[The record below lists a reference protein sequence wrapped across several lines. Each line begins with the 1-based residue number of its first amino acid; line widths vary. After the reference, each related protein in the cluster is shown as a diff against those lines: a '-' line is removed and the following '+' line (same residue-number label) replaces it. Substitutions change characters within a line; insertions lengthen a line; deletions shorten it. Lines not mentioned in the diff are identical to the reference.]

1 MARNLSQEALNKIT
15 ERLGNEPVTIIE
27 VDWTGDGAP
36 LSYADRTVGPIPG
49 RILEVGPL
57 DNVINVSGNADS
69 QQLSI
74 TLDDSDGSIKSIL
87 DAHDVHQRDVR
98 VFQYFD
104 GLDLS
109 DKFLLFRGKISSP
122 VVWSEGDRTVSFDII
137 SQIEDAE
144 IGFSPEEGQ
153 FYSIPED
160 LIGRAWPMCF
170 GTCVHVEGVPLN
182 EPAVGTL
189 ATGVGIIDFLLPYRL
204 FAINRILS
212 YINENI
218 TNWLDANDFWS
229 ISEAAN
235 SGDEQLKKQLE
246 GFLANR
252 DRFEQ
257 QRIETLEVLADQAK
271 TIVANVVVS
280 DGHSSFTADAQFT
293 TFRVFGGEEFPR
305 GTITLEIND
314 AKFTGAFL
322 GVTDEFS
329 VQSVEHPRK
338 DEPLDTPKAD
348 GTTFPGGPF
357 GFNRFVPNGNITGD
371 TAGYFFADAGAQV
384 RVATPEPQRFVA
396 SITPGTVK
404 RVKAFIQSAGRRF
417 LIDVPEDFYT
427 VSIEQY
433 GSVTATMVT
442 LCDAFSKRTDLGWD
456 DQIYI
461 TFKGTVG
468 PNTVDVMEHLIQQN
482 TDFDTDAASFND
494 VRTRLANYPS
504 HFALTD
510 RKQILQALEEIAF
523 QARCAIVLKDN
534 TFFLRYLPAEPT
546 PADTITESDIEVG
559 TFELQHTTTEDL
571 ATKLVARWRATGAQ
585 EEDNRVI
592 LRHNV
597 KKYGTKEREFDF
609 YIYNKLDMVLKSAT
623 FWLIRFAN
631 TWKKVRF
638 STPLNKLNLE
648 TFDAV
653 TLDFNTPYVVNSNV
667 LALVEK
673 ADYNSDTRSIDFEC
687 WTPVKAGEMDPY
699 DFAFPADVSQELKF
713 PTPIEE
719 EEEFDGGTGIGRDA
733 TGALPIRYDLRR
745 GVRVEYDGNPDP
757 FGFEAAKRSTS
768 DRGDPKP
775 SDAGDK
781 DPGEPVIGPAVI
793 YDERLPGM
801 ETPIFKNTG
810 FHQVAEPTLIDIATT
825 KIIDSRDPGGDG
837 NNKTTLTT
845 FFSEISG
852 GRLKMAADATIV
864 DAEDREIQAAFDF
877 KYDEDTDQFG
887 AGTAFLQDEDE

>member
-1 MARNLSQEALNKIT
+1 MVRNLSQDALNKIT

-27 VDWTGDGAP
+27 VDWTGKNSP
-36 LSYADRTVGPIPG
+36 ISYADRTVGPIPG
-49 RILEVGPL
+49 CILEVGSL
-57 DNVINVSGNADS
+57 DNVINVSGNTDS

-74 TLDDSDGSIKSIL
+74 TLDDSDGSIKTIL
-87 DAHDVHQRDVR
+87 DIHDVHQRDVR

-122 VVWSEGDRTVSFDII
+122 VVWSEGDRTLSFDII

-153 FYSIPED
+153 FDSIPED

-212 YINENI
+212 YINQNI
-218 TNWLDANDFWS
+218 TDWLDANRFWS
-229 ISEAAN
+229 ISDAAD

-246 GFLANR
+246 GFVANR
-252 DRFEQ
+252 ERFEQ
-257 QRIETLEVLADQAK
+257 QRIETLEVLNDQAK
-271 TIVANVVVS
+271 TIVADVHVS
-280 DGHSSFTADAQFT
+280 DGQSSFTADAQFT

-305 GTITLEIND
+305 GTITLDING
-314 AKFTGAFL
+314 AKFTGSFL
-322 GVTDEFS
+322 GKTDEFS
-329 VQSVEHPRK
+329 VQSVKHPR
-338 DEPLDTPKAD
+338 ENELLDTPRAD

-371 TAGYFFADAGAQV
+371 TVGYFFADAGTQV
-384 RVATPEPQRFVA
+384 RMATAETQQFVA

-417 LIDVPEDFYT
+417 LIDVPEDFYAVT
-427 VSIEQY
+427 TKQF
-433 GSVTATMVT
+433 GSVTATIVT
-442 LCDAFSKRTDLGWD
+442 LSDALSKRTDLNWG

-468 PNTVDVMEHLIQQN
+468 PNTVDILEYLIQQN
-482 TDFDTDAASFND
+482 TDFDTDVASFNA
-494 VRTRLANYPS
+494 VRARLANYPS
-504 HFALTD
+504 HFALTE

-534 TFFLRYLPAEPT
+534 TFYLRYLPAEPT
-546 PADTITESDIEVG
+546 PTGTITESDIEVG

-571 ATKLVARWRATGAQ
+571 VTKLVARWRATGAQ

-597 KKYGTKEREFDF
+597 KKYGTKERVFDF

-623 FWLIRFAN
+623 FWLIRYAN

-638 STPLNKLNLE
+638 STPLTKLNLE

-653 TLDFNTPYVVNSNV
+653 TLDFNTPYVANSDV
-667 LALVEK
+667 LALIEK
-673 ADYNSDTRSIDFEC
+673 ADYNSDNRSIDFEC
-687 WTPVKAGEMDPY
+687 WTPVKAGEMEPY
-699 DFAFPADVSQELKF
+699 DFAYPANVSQELKF
-713 PTPIEE
+713 PMPVEE

-733 TGALPIRYDLRR
+733 SGALPIRYDTRR

-768 DRGDPKP
+768 DRGDQKP
-775 SDAGDK
+775 SDVGDK
-781 DPGEPVIGPAVI
+781 DPGEPIIGPVVI
-793 YDERLPGM
+793 YDERLPGID
-801 ETPIFKNTG
+801 TPIFKNTG
-810 FHQVAEPTLIDIATT
+810 FYQVAEPALLDIATT

-837 NNKTTLTT
+837 TNMTTLST
-845 FFSEISG
+845 FFAEISG
-852 GRLKMAADATIV
+852 GKLKMATDATIV
-864 DAEDREIQAAFDF
+864 DADDREIQGSFDF
-877 KYDEDTDQFG
+877 KYDTETEQFG
-887 AGTAFLQDEDE
+887 AGTAFLQEEDQ

>member
-1 MARNLSQEALNKIT
+1 MARSLSQDALDKIA

-27 VDWTGDGAP
+27 VDWIDGDAP
-36 LSYADRTVGPIPG
+36 LSYADRTVGAIPG

-69 QQLSI
+69 QQLSV
-74 TLDDSDGSIKSIL
+74 TLDDSDGSIKTIL
-87 DAHDVHQRDVR
+87 DTHDVHQRDVR

-104 GLDLS
+104 GLNLS

-153 FYSIPED
+153 FESIPED
-160 LIGRAWPMCF
+160 LIGRPWPMCF

-182 EPAVGTL
+182 EPATGTL
-189 ATGVGIIDFLLPYRL
+189 ATGVGIIDFLLPHRM
-204 FAINRILS
+204 FAINRILAH
-212 YINENI
+212 INEQI
-218 TNWLDANDFWS
+218 GDWLDANGFWS
-229 ISEAAN
+229 VSEAAA
-235 SGDEQLKKQLE
+235 SGDEEVKKQLE
-246 GFLANR
+246 GFMANKQ
-252 DRFEQ
+252 RFEEQ
-257 QRIETLEVLADQAK
+257 KFEVLNVLDDQAK
-271 TIVANVVVS
+271 TIVAS
-280 DGHSSFTADAQFT
+280 FGTGDGWSTYNATAQFT

-305 GTITLEIND
+305 GTITLDING
-314 AKFTGAFL
+314 AKFIGSFL
-322 GVTDEFS
+322 GKTDTFS
-329 VQSVEHPRK
+329 VQWAVHPRQG
-338 DEPLDTPKAD
+338 EPLVTPRAD
-348 GTTFPGGPF
+348 GTTFPSGPF
-357 GFNRFVPNGNITGD
+357 GFSRFVPNGNITGD

-384 RVATPEPQRFVA
+384 HLATAEPQRFVA

-427 VSIEQY
+427 VSTEQY
-433 GSVTATMVT
+433 GPITATMVT
-442 LCDAFSKRTDLGWD
+442 LNDALSKRTDLSWD

-468 PNTVDVMEHLIQQN
+468 PNTVDVMEYLIQQN
-482 TDFDTDAASFND
+482 TDFGTDAVSFNA
-494 VRTRLANYPS
+494 VRSRLANYPS

-523 QARCAIVLKDN
+523 QARCAIVLMDN
-534 TFFLRYLPAEPT
+534 TFYLRYLPAEPT
-546 PADTITESDIEVG
+546 PAGTIAESDIEAG
-559 TFELQHTTTEDL
+559 TLELLHTTTEDL
-571 ATKLVARWRATGAQ
+571 VTKLVARWRATGAQ
-585 EEDNRVI
+585 EQDNKVI

-623 FWLIRFAN
+623 FWLIRYSN

-638 STPLNKLNLE
+638 STPLHKLNLE

-653 TLDFNTPYVVNSNV
+653 TLDFNSPYVANSDV

-687 WTPVKAGEMDPY
+687 WTPVKSGEMEPY
-699 DFAFPADVSQELKF
+699 DFAYPADVSQELRF
-713 PTPIEE
+713 PTPVEE
-719 EEEFDGGTGIGRDA
+719 EEDFDGGTGIGRDA

-775 SDAGDK
+775 SDQGDK
-781 DPGEPVIGPAVI
+781 NPGEPVVGEAIV
-793 YDERLPGM
+793 YDERLPGID
-801 ETPIFKNTG
+801 TPAFENTG
-810 FHQVAEPTLIDIATT
+810 FYQVAEPTLIDIATT
-825 KIIDSRDPGGDG
+825 KIIDSRDPGGDED
-837 NNKTTLTT
+837 NITT
-845 FFSEISG
+845 FSTFFAEISG
-852 GRLKMAADATIV
+852 GKLKMATDATLV
-864 DAEDREIQAAFDF
+864 DADDREVQGAFAF
-877 KYDEDTDQFG
+877 KYDADTEKFG
-887 AGTAFLQDEDE
+887 AGTAFLQEEEE

>member
-1 MARNLSQEALNKIT
+1 MARNLSNDALNKIT

-27 VDWTGDGAP
+27 VDWIDGDAP
-36 LSYADRTVGPIPG
+36 LSYADRTVGSIPG
-49 RILEVGPL
+49 RILEVGSL

-69 QQLSI
+69 QQLAV
-74 TLDDSDGSIKSIL
+74 TLDDSDGSIKTIL
-87 DAHDVHQRDVR
+87 DSHDVHQRDVR

-122 VVWSEGDRTVSFDII
+122 VVWSEGDRTVSLDII

-153 FYSIPED
+153 FDSIPED
-160 LIGRAWPMCF
+160 LIGRPWPMCF

-182 EPAVGTL
+182 EPAAGTL
-189 ATGVGIIDFLLPYRL
+189 ASGVGIIDFLLPHRM
-204 FAINRILS
+204 FAINRILA
-212 YINENI
+212 YINEQI
-218 TNWLDANDFWS
+218 GDWLDANGFWS
-229 ISEAAN
+229 VSEAAA
-235 SGDEQLKKQLE
+235 SGDEELKKQLE
-246 GFLANR
+246 GFMANK

-257 QRIETLEVLADQAK
+257 KKSEVLNVLTDQAR
-271 TIVANVVVS
+271 TIVANFGTG
-280 DGHSSFTADAQFT
+280 DGWSTYSVTAQFT

-305 GTITLEIND
+305 GTITLDING
-314 AKFTGAFL
+314 AKFTGSFL
-322 GVTDEFS
+322 GETDEFS
-329 VQSVEHPRK
+329 VQSSEHPRRG
-338 DEPLDTPKAD
+338 EPLVTPRAD
-348 GTTFPGGPF
+348 GTNFPGGPF
-357 GFNRFVPNGNITGD
+357 GFNRFVPNGNVTGD
-371 TAGYFFADAGAQV
+371 TAGYFFADSGAQV
-384 RVATPEPQRFVA
+384 RVATVEPQRFVA

-427 VSIEQY
+427 VTTEQY

-442 LCDAFSKRTDLGWD
+442 LNDALSKRTDLSWD
-456 DQIYI
+456 DQVYI
-461 TFKGTVG
+461 TFQGTVG
-468 PNTVDVMEHLIQQN
+468 PNTVDVMEYLIQQN
-482 TDFDTDAASFND
+482 TDFDTDATSFNS
-494 VRTRLANYPS
+494 VRARLANYPS

-523 QARCAIVLKDN
+523 QARCATVLKDN
-534 TFFLRYLPAEPT
+534 TFHLRYLPAEPT

-571 ATKLVARWRATGAQ
+571 VTKLIARWRATGAQ
-585 EEDNRVI
+585 EEDNQVI

-597 KKYGTKEREFDF
+597 RKYGTKEREFDF

-623 FWLIRFAN
+623 FWLIRYSN
-631 TWKKVRF
+631 TWKKARF
-638 STPLNKLNLE
+638 STPLHKLNLE

-653 TLDFNTPYVVNSNV
+653 TLDFNSPYVADSDV

-673 ADYNSDTRSIDFEC
+673 ADYNSDSRSIDFEC
-687 WTPVKAGEMDPY
+687 WTPVKAGQMEPY
-699 DFAFPADVSQELKF
+699 DFAYPADVSQELRF
-713 PTPIEE
+713 PTPVEE

-775 SDAGDK
+775 SDAGDQ
-781 DPGEPVIGPAVI
+781 DPGKPVVGEAVT
-793 YDERLPGM
+793 YDERLPGID
-801 ETPIFKNTG
+801 TPTFENTG
-810 FHQVAEPTLIDIATT
+810 FYQIAEPTLIDIATT
-825 KIIDSRDPGGDG
+825 KIIDSRDPGGDS
-837 NNKTTLTT
+837 NSITT
-845 FFSEISG
+845 FSTFFAEISG
-852 GRLKMAADATIV
+852 SRLKMATDATVV
-864 DAEDREIQAAFDF
+864 DADDRDVQGTFDF
-877 KYDEDTDQFG
+877 KYDADTEQFG
-887 AGTAFLQDEDE
+887 AGTAFLQDD

>member
-1 MARNLSQEALNKIT
+1 MARNLSQDALDKIA
-15 ERLGNEPVTIIE
+15 ERLGNEPVTVIE
-27 VDWTGDGAP
+27 VDWIDGNTP

-69 QQLSI
+69 QQLAV
-74 TLDDSDGSIKSIL
+74 TLDDSDGSIKTIL

-122 VVWSEGDRTVSFDII
+122 VVWSEGDRTVSLDII

-144 IGFSPEEGQ
+144 IGFSPEKGQ
-153 FYSIPED
+153 FDSIPED
-160 LIGRAWPMCF
+160 LIGRPWPMCF

-182 EPAVGTL
+182 EPAAGTL
-189 ATGVGIIDFLLPYRL
+189 ASGVGIIDFLLPHRM
-204 FAINRILS
+204 FAINRILA
-212 YINENI
+212 YINEQMGD
-218 TNWLDANDFWS
+218 WLDANGFWS
-229 ISEAAN
+229 VSQAAA
-235 SGDEQLKKQLE
+235 SGDEELKKQLE
-246 GFLANR
+246 GFMANKA
-252 DRFEQ
+252 RFEQ
-257 QRIETLEVLADQAK
+257 QKSEVLNVLTDQAK
-271 TIVANVVVS
+271 TIAANFGTG
-280 DGHSSFTADAQFT
+280 DGWSTYNATAQFT

-305 GTITLEIND
+305 GTITLDING
-314 AKFTGAFL
+314 AKFTGSFL
-322 GVTDEFS
+322 GETDEFS
-329 VQSVEHPRK
+329 VQSAEHPRK
-338 DEPLDTPKAD
+338 GEPLATPRAD
-348 GTTFPGGPF
+348 GTTFPSGPF
-357 GFNRFVPNGNITGD
+357 GFNRFVPNGNIVGG

-384 RVATPEPQRFVA
+384 RVATAEPQRFVA

-427 VSIEQY
+427 VRTEQY
-433 GSVTATMVT
+433 GPVTATMVT
-442 LCDAFSKRTDLGWD
+442 LNDALSKRTDLSWD

-461 TFKGTVG
+461 TFQGTAG
-468 PNTVDVMEHLIQQN
+468 PNTVDVMEYLIGQN
-482 TDFDTDAASFND
+482 TDFDTDAASFNA

-534 TFFLRYLPAEPT
+534 TFYLRYLPAEPT

-559 TFELQHTTTEDL
+559 TFDLLHTTTEDL
-571 ATKLVARWRATGAQ
+571 VTKLVARWRATGAQ
-585 EEDNRVI
+585 EEDNQVI

-623 FWLIRFAN
+623 FWLIRYSN

-638 STPLNKLNLE
+638 STPLHRLNLE

-653 TLDFNTPYVVNSNV
+653 TLDFNSPYIANSDV

-687 WTPVKAGEMDPY
+687 WTPVKAGEMEAY
-699 DFAFPADVSQELKF
+699 DFAYPADVSQELKF
-713 PTPIEE
+713 PTPVEE
-719 EEEFDGGTGIGRDA
+719 EEEFDGGTGIGRNA

-775 SDAGDK
+775 SDQGDK
-781 DPGEPVIGPAVI
+781 DPGEPVVGEAIV
-793 YDERLPGM
+793 YDERLPGID
-801 ETPIFKNTG
+801 TPVFENTG
-810 FHQVAEPTLIDIATT
+810 FYQVAEPTLIDIATT

-837 NNKTTLTT
+837 NSITT
-845 FFSEISG
+845 FSTFFAEISG
-852 GRLKMAADATIV
+852 GRLKMATDATVV
-864 DAEDREIQAAFDF
+864 DANDRDRQAPFDF
-877 KYDEDTDQFG
+877 KYDTDTEQFG
-887 AGTAFLQDEDE
+887 AGTAFLQD

>member
-1 MARNLSQEALNKIT
+1 MARNLSQDALNKIAQ
-15 ERLGNEPVTIIE
+15 RLGNEPVTIIE
-27 VDWTGDGAP
+27 VDWTGNGTP
-36 LSYADRTVGPIPG
+36 ISYADRTVGPIPG
-49 RILEVGPL
+49 RILEVGSL

-74 TLDDSDGSIKSIL
+74 TLDDTDGSIKTVL
-87 DAHDVHQRDVR
+87 DTHDVHQRDVR

-122 VVWSEGDRTVSFDII
+122 VVWSEGDRTVSFDIL

-153 FYSIPED
+153 FDSIPED

-212 YINENI
+212 HINENI
-218 TNWLDANDFWS
+218 TNWLDTNGFWS
-229 ISEAAN
+229 ISEVAE

-257 QRIETLEVLADQAK
+257 QRLETLEVLADQAR

-305 GTITLEIND
+305 GTITLEING

-338 DEPLDTPKAD
+338 GEPLVAPRAD

-357 GFNRFVPNGNITGD
+357 GFSRFVPNGNITGD

-384 RVATPEPQRFVA
+384 RLATPEPQRFVA
-396 SITPGTVK
+396 SITPGMVK

-427 VSIEQY
+427 VSTEQY
-433 GSVTATMVT
+433 GSITATIVT
-442 LCDAFSKRTDLGWD
+442 LNDALSKRTDLNWD
-456 DQIYI
+456 DQIFI
-461 TFKGTVG
+461 SFKGTIG
-468 PNTVDVMEHLIQQN
+468 PNTVNILEYLIEQN
-482 TDFDTDAASFND
+482 TDFSTDTASFNA
-494 VRTRLANYPS
+494 VRARLANYPS
-504 HFALTD
+504 HFALTQ

-534 TFFLRYLPAEPT
+534 TFYLRYLPAEPT
-546 PADTITESDIEVG
+546 PAGTITEADIEAG
-559 TFELQHTTTEDL
+559 TFELSHTTTEDL
-571 ATKLVARWRATGAQ
+571 VTKLVARWRATGAQ
-585 EEDNRVI
+585 EEDNKVI

-597 KKYGTKEREFDF
+597 KKYGTKERVFDF

-623 FWLIRFAN
+623 FWLIRYAN

-638 STPLNKLNLE
+638 STPLTKLNLE

-653 TLDFNTPYVVNSNV
+653 TLDFNSPYVANSDV
-667 LALVEK
+667 LALIEK
-673 ADYNSDTRSIDFEC
+673 ADYNSDSRSIDFEC
-687 WTPVKAGEMDPY
+687 WTPVKAGEMEPY
-699 DFAFPADVSQELKF
+699 DFAYPADVSQELRF
-713 PTPIEE
+713 PTPVEE

-745 GVRVEYDGNPDP
+745 GVRVDYDGNSDP
-757 FGFEAAKRSTS
+757 FGFEAARRTTS
-768 DRGDPKP
+768 DRGAPKP
-775 SDAGDK
+775 SDTGDK
-781 DPGEPVIGPAVI
+781 DPGEPVIGSAVT

-801 ETPIFKNTG
+801 ETPVFDNVG
-810 FHQVAEPTLIDIATT
+810 FYQVAEPALLDIATT
-825 KIIDSRDPGGDG
+825 KIIDSRDLGGDG
-837 NNKTTLTT
+837 DNMTTLST
-845 FFSEISG
+845 FFAEISG
-852 GRLKMAADATIV
+852 GQLKMGADATIV
-864 DAEDREIQAAFDF
+864 DAEDRKVQGRFDF
-877 KYDEDTDQFG
+877 KYDEDTEQFG
-887 AGTAFLQDEDE
+887 AGTAFLQEEGE

>member
-1 MARNLSQEALNKIT
+1 M
-15 ERLGNEPVTIIE
+15 
-27 VDWTGDGAP
+27 
-36 LSYADRTVGPIPG
+36 
-49 RILEVGPL
+49 
-57 DNVINVSGNADS
+57 
-69 QQLSI
+69 
-74 TLDDSDGSIKSIL
+74 
-87 DAHDVHQRDVR
+87 R
-98 VFQYFD
+98 VFQYFN

-122 VVWSEGDRTVSFDII
+122 VVWSEGDRTVSFDVI

-153 FYSIPED
+153 FDNIPQD

-212 YINENI
+212 FINQNI
-218 TNWLDANDFWS
+218 TDWLDANGFWS
-229 ISEAAN
+229 ISDAAD

-252 DRFEQ
+252 ERFEQ
-257 QRIETLEVLADQAK
+257 QRTETLEVLNDQAK

-280 DGHSSFTADAQFT
+280 DGHSSFTADAQYT
-293 TFRVFGGEEFPR
+293 TFHVFGGEEFPR
-305 GTITLEIND
+305 GTITLDING
-314 AKFTGAFL
+314 AKFTGSFL

-329 VQSVEHPRK
+329 VQSTEHTRK
-338 DEPLDTPKAD
+338 GEPLVVPRAD

-357 GFNRFVPNGNITGD
+357 GFSRFVPNGNITGD

-384 RVATPEPQRFVA
+384 RMAIPEPQKFVA

-427 VSIEQY
+427 VTTEQY

-442 LCDAFSKRTDLGWD
+442 LNDALSKRTDLGWD

-468 PNTVDVMEHLIQQN
+468 PNTVDILKYLIQQN
-482 TDFDTDAASFND
+482 TDFDTDAASFNT
-494 VRTRLANYPS
+494 VRARLANYPS

-534 TFFLRYLPAEPT
+534 TFYLRYLPAEPT
-546 PADTITESDIEVG
+546 PAGTITESDIEVG

-571 ATKLVARWRATGAQ
+571 VTKLVARWRATGAQ

-597 KKYGTKEREFDF
+597 KKYGSKEREFEF

-623 FWLIRFAN
+623 FWLIRYAN
-631 TWKKVRF
+631 TWKKVHF
-638 STPLNKLNLE
+638 STPLHKLNLE

-653 TLDFNTPYVVNSNV
+653 TLDFNARYIANSDV

-673 ADYNSDTRSIDFEC
+673 ADYNSDSRSIDFEC
-687 WTPVKAGEMDPY
+687 WTPVKAGQMEPY
-699 DFAFPADVSQELKF
+699 DFAYPADVSQELRF
-713 PTPIEE
+713 PTPVEE
-719 EEEFDGGTGIGRDA
+719 EEEFDGGTGIGRNA

-745 GVRVEYDGNPDP
+745 GVRVEYDGNSDP
-757 FGFEAAKRSTS
+757 FGFETAKRSTS

-775 SDAGDK
+775 SDSGDSH
-781 DPGEPVIGPAVI
+781 PGEPVIGEAVT
-793 YDERLPGM
+793 YDERLPGID
-801 ETPIFKNTG
+801 TPVFENTG
-810 FHQVAEPTLIDIATT
+810 FYQVAEPALLDIATT

-837 NNKTTLTT
+837 TNMTTLST
-845 FFSEISG
+845 FFAEISG
-852 GRLKMAADATIV
+852 GKLKMATDATIV
-864 DAEDREIQAAFDF
+864 DVEDREIQGSFDF
-877 KYDEDTDQFG
+877 KYDTETEQFG
-887 AGTAFLQDEDE
+887 AGTAFLQEEEE